1 MSNLTLIVMV
11 KSSLDRWCLGWLVWA
26 HGIAAE
32 TIEIKLHKNIQFR
45 KVSTI
50 CQDGKEMKKLKT

>member
-1 MSNLTLIVMV
+1 MV